1 MTRGMSR
8 NIPHLVRQVSIVW
21 RRRGSRR
28 AGEHLGRLRRRLA
41 TGVGAVLLGLAAL
54 AFAAVSDRAQSQFAV
69 FVGRFPY
76 APLVLTPGVFIAVVW
91 FTRRFAPYAR
101 GSGIPQVIAAS
112 RSPESRAAAA
122 LVSLPTAAAKLLLT
136 VVMLLG
142 GASVGREGPTVQ
154 VSAAIMVKVHRY
166 FRVPIT
172 SGVLI
177 AGGAAGV
184 AAAFNTPLAGVA
196 FAIEELAA
204 AYEQRVAVLVMG
216 AVMIAGLTSL
226 GIAGDY
232 VYFGAMHATLGVSAV
247 LTLTPVAGVVG
258 GAAGGAFSRLVL
270 GFGATRWRPVVVA
283 RSRPLLLALGCGVI
297 VAVLGIA
304 TGGGTWG
311 TGYGA
316 TRALVEGTG
325 QSQFFGPA
333 KFLAALA
340 TTLSGAPGGIFA
352 PSLAVGAGLGN
363 LLTGLFSAEPAG
375 AVVLLGMTAYFVG
388 VVRAPLTAVII
399 VMEATAARGMILPL
413 FATALIADA
422 ASTLVCRER
431 LYHGLAKP
439 FLTLIEDKRD

>member
-1 MTRGMSR
+1 MNR
-8 NIPHLVRQVSIVW
+8 NAPYALRLLSMVW
-21 RRRGSRR
+21 RRRGARH
-28 AGEHLGRLRRRLA
+28 AGEQLRRLRRRVA
-41 TGVGAVLLGLAAL
+41 MGVGAVLLGLVAL
-54 AFAAVSDRAQSQFAV
+54 LFAGVSDRAQGLFGTLVS
-69 FVGRFPY
+69 RLPY
-76 APLVLTPGVFIAVVW
+76 APLVLTPALFALVVW
-91 FTRRFAPYAR
+91 VTRRTAPYAR

-112 RSPESRAAAA
+112 RAPDTPPSNA
-122 LVSLPTAAAKLLLT
+122 LVSLWTASVKLVLT
-136 VVMLLG
+136 VIMLLG

-154 VSAAIMVKVHRY
+154 ISAAIMVKVHRY

-204 AYEQRVAVLVMG
+204 AYEQKVAVLVMG
-216 AVMIAGLTSL
+216 AVMIAGLVSL

-232 VYFGAMHATLGVSAV
+232 VYFGALHTTLGVAGV
-247 LTLTPVAGVVG
+247 LTITPVAGVLG
-258 GAAGGAFSRLVL
+258 GMAGGLFSRVVL
-270 GFGATRWRPVVVA
+270 GFAGASWRPIAAA
-283 RSRPLLLALGCGVI
+283 RAHPLLLALGCGLV
-297 VAVLGIA
+297 VAVLGVVTRGA
-304 TGGGTWG
+304 TWG

-316 TRALVEGTG
+316 TRALVEGQG
-325 QSQFFGPA
+325 QSLWFGPA
-333 KFLAALA
+333 KFIAALA

-363 LLTGLFSAEPAG
+363 LMTGLFGDQPAG

-439 FLTLIEDKRD
+439 FVALVEGKA